1 MGYLII
7 KNVKLNERPTP
18 IILLNVFDEVLYFET
33 KEDAEHYITK
43 ERLENNQVVTYD
55 IKPVNE

>member
-18 IILLNVFDEVLYFET
+18 IILLDVSKILSNADYQN
-33 KEDAEHYITK
+33 
-43 ERLENNQVVTYD
+43 LEL
-55 IKPVNE
+55 EEM